1 MTVTQTVSQM
11 MEEIETLLSV
21 FDSVRES
28 VSDEQWDQWVDHP
41 ELSKILDAIS
51 DLEYTVG

>member
-1 MTVTQTVSQM
+1 MKLTESVAQMTEQVD
-11 MEEIETLLSV
+11 TLLAL

-28 VSDEQWDQWVDHP
+28 VSEEQWDQWNDHP
-41 ELSKILDAIS
+41 ELSKLLDAIS